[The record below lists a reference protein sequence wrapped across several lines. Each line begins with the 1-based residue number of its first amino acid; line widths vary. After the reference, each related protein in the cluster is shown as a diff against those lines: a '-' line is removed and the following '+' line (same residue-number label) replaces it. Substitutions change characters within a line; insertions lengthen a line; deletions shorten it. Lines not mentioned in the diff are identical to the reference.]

1 MEQFNTTV
9 NQLLDT
15 IASRPDNTAILVS
28 LLTAGLL
35 AVILWSAYRLSN
47 TAATYQP
54 RFAATLVALTLL
66 STILMELIQSNLALS
81 LGMLGSLSIVRFRTN
96 IHDPRDIGFI
106 FWSMAAGLAAATG
119 CHMIGLTGSLLLSVL
134 MIGTR
139 RSSACP
145 DSMMLVIR
153 GSRTDMEQ
161 LSAQVRRYCL
171 RSRIKARNILADS
184 YELVWEVSLNDTEG
198 DILIRSLFALGG
210 VDSVNLLAGRQPV

>member
-9 NQLLDT
+9 NQLLDS

-47 TAATYQP
+47 TAATDQP

-96 IHDPRDIGFI
+96 IHDPRDQ
-106 FWSMAAGLAAATG
+106 S
-119 CHMIGLTGSLLLSVL
+119 
-134 MIGTR
+134 GT
-139 RSSACP
+139 P
-145 DSMMLVIR
+145 
-153 GSRTDMEQ
+153 G
-161 LSAQVRRYCL
+161 
-171 RSRIKARNILADS
+171 
-184 YELVWEVSLNDTEG
+184 
-198 DILIRSLFALGG
+198 
-210 VDSVNLLAGRQPV
+210 